1 MDAPTIESPPP
12 EPTEPVPGPPGP
24 SAAAPR
30 RLTRSPDQRLLG
42 GVAGGLAEYLGVDP
56 VIVRLGFVVTA
67 FFGGLGVIAYVIG
80 WIALPVGAATTRG
93 GARSAPDRKQLI
105 GYGLVALG
113 LVAVGGRIGWSVRGD
128 GIFWPLVLIGLGAAV
143 LVLRRP
149 RRGTGPA
156 RPPDGSPAGP
166 GAPGRAHRA
175 DDRDRPRR
183 RSRHRTDDQPGAR
196 PRGAARTTEVVPRQR
211 SPGARCSVLVGGAWL
226 LDAAGVVDVN
236 VGVVVALGLV
246 VVGAALVIS
255 VWLGRSRG
263 LIAVGIPLALVVGAL
278 GVVDVPL
285 DGGIGNPNYRPP
297 TLARVECSYALGIG
311 DLSLDL
317 RAADFSGTRRHVHA
331 QLGIGQLNVTVPD
344 DVRVVLDG
352 HVGAGSVS
360 AFGRQSNEC
369 CPTDVHMVRP
379 GVAGGGTLV
388 LDADVGAGNIRI
400 KREENLR
407 GTS

>member
-12 EPTEPVPGPPGP
+12 EPTEPVPEPPGP
-24 SAAAPR
+24 SATASR

-42 GVAGGLAEYLGVDP
+42 GVAGGLAEYLGIDP

-80 WIALPVGAATTRG
+80 WIVLPVGAAPTRG
-93 GARSAPDRKQLI
+93 GERSAPDRKQLI

-143 LVLRRP
+143 LVLRARDAAQGP
-149 RRGTGPA
+149 PDPPTDPSTDPEPPGGPTAPMVASVPATDPPTAPMTGPVSA
-156 RPPDGSPAGP
+156 PAPRPERPKSYL
-166 GAPGRAHRA
+166 GALTWSALL
-175 DDRDRPRR
+175 
-183 RSRHRTDDQPGAR
+183 
-196 PRGAARTTEVVPRQR
+196 
-211 SPGARCSVLVGGAWL
+211 VLVGGAWL
-226 LDAAGVVDVN
+226 LDAAGLVDVN

-246 VVGAALVIS
+246 LVGAALVIS
-255 VWLGRSRG
+255 TWLGRSRG

-285 DGGIGNPNYRPP
+285 DGGIGNPTYRPP
-297 TLARVECSYALGIG
+297 TLARVERSYALGIG

-317 RAADFSGTRRHVHA
+317 RAVDFSGTRRHVDA

-369 CPTDVHMVRP
+369 CPTDVKVVRP
-379 GVAGGGTLV
+379 GVARGGTLV

-400 KREENLR
+400 KREEDLR

>member
-24 SAAAPR
+24 SATAPR
-30 RLTRSPDQRLLG
+30 RLTRSPDQRVLG
-42 GVAGGLAEYLGVDP
+42 GVAGGLAEYFGVDP

-80 WIALPVGAATTRG
+80 WIALPVGAATTRS
-93 GARSAPDRKQLI
+93 GARSAPDRKQLV
-105 GYGLVALG
+105 GFGLVALG
-113 LVAVGGRIGWSVRGD
+113 LVAVGGRIGWSVARRRHLLAPRAHRARRRGP
-128 GIFWPLVLIGLGAAV
+128 GPA
-143 LVLRRP
+143 RP

-156 RPPDGSPAGP
+156 RPPDGPPTDPEPPGGPTAPMTATVPATDPDTAPMTGSVP
-166 GAPGRAHRA
+166 AAAAHPERPKSHLGAITWSALL
-175 DDRDRPRR
+175 
-183 RSRHRTDDQPGAR
+183 
-196 PRGAARTTEVVPRQR
+196 
-211 SPGARCSVLVGGAWL
+211 VLAGGAWL
-226 LDAAGVVDVN
+226 LDAAGLVDVN
-236 VGVVVALGLV
+236 VGVVVALGLAL
-246 VVGAALVIS
+246 VGAALVIS
-255 VWLGRSRG
+255 TWLGRSRG
-263 LIAVGIPLALVVGAL
+263 LIALGIPLALVVGAL

-285 DGGIGNPNYRPP
+285 DGGIGNPTYRPP
-297 TLARVECSYALGIG
+297 TLARVERSYELGIG

-317 RAADFSGTRRHVHA
+317 RAVDFSGTRRHVDA

-344 DVRVVLDG
+344 DVRVVVDG

-369 CPTDVHMVRP
+369 CPTDVHVVRP

-388 LDADVGAGNIRI
+388 LDAEVGAGNIRI
-400 KREENLR
+400 KREENRR

>member
-24 SAAAPR
+24 SATAPR

-80 WIALPVGAATTRG
+80 WIALPVGAAPTRG
-93 GARSAPDRKQLI
+93 RRGSAPDRKQLV

-143 LVLRRP
+143 LVLRARDAAQGP
-149 RRGTGPA
+149 PDPPTDPPTDPEPPGGPTAPMTATVPATDPGTAPMTGPVPA
-156 RPPDGSPAGP
+156 AAAHPERPKSYL
-166 GAPGRAHRA
+166 GALTWSALL
-175 DDRDRPRR
+175 
-183 RSRHRTDDQPGAR
+183 
-196 PRGAARTTEVVPRQR
+196 
-211 SPGARCSVLVGGAWL
+211 VLVGGAWL
-226 LDAAGVVDVN
+226 LDAAG
-236 VGVVVALGLV
+236 
-246 VVGAALVIS
+246 
-255 VWLGRSRG
+255 LGRRQRRRG
-263 LIAVGIPLALVVGAL
+263 GRARAGARRGRARDQHVARPVTWADRGRHTARTRRRRARRRRRTTRRRHREPDLPTAHAGAVE
-278 GVVDVPL
+278 
-285 DGGIGNPNYRPP
+285 R
-297 TLARVECSYALGIG
+297 SYALGIG

-317 RAADFSGTRRHVHA
+317 RAVDFSGTRRHVDA

-360 AFGRQSNEC
+360 AFGRQSTEC
-369 CPTDVHMVRP
+369 CPTDVHVVRP